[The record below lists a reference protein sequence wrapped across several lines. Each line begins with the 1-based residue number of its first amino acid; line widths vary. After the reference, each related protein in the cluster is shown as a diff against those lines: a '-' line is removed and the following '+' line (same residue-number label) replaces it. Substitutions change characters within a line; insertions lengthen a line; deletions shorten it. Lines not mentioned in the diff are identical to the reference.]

1 MKKKSRFFLLFIVML
16 SLAIALCACT
26 GDKKDDALSSITIG
40 ITQDVEDCLDPHNM
54 VAAGTK
60 EIFFNV
66 FEGLMKP
73 DSEGNIVPAVA
84 GDVKVSED
92 KKRFEFTLREGI
104 KFHDGNPVTVEDVVY
119 SIEKCADIENGNP
132 SIAAF
137 SNIRSVESVDE
148 KTVVITLIES
158 DADFLSS
165 LATVGAAIIPAYNE
179 TPQTVAIGTGPYK
192 FVSQT
197 PMEKVEMERFDEY
210 WGEAAYLKNVTFKVC
225 DNPDT
230 IAMELNGG
238 SIDMC
243 IHLNTA
249 QINEIG
255 QEEFEILEGTMN
267 LVQGVYL
274 NHAFE
279 PFSNPLVVEAM
290 CYAIDKDEILGFV
303 SDGKGTKIGTSIYP
317 NFKKYYDETL
327 SDLYPHDEA
336 KAKELLEE
344 AGYPDGFA
352 FSITVPSNYQQH
364 VDTALTV
371 ANQLAKVGIEVT
383 IEQVDW
389 NTWLSDTYVGRNY
402 EATVIGV
409 DASQLTASALL
420 SRFTSDASN
429 NFTNYSNAEYD
440 KLYEQATLETDEEKR
455 TALYKQCAEILAKE
469 PANVY
474 IQDLPEF
481 VALRKNYTGYQFYPA
496 YILDVSK
503 LRPAN

>member
-1 MKKKSRFFLLFIVML
+1 
-16 SLAIALCACT
+16 
-26 GDKKDDALSSITIG
+26 
-40 ITQDVEDCLDPHNM
+40 
-54 VAAGTK
+54 
-60 EIFFNV
+60 
-66 FEGLMKP
+66 
-73 DSEGNIVPAVA
+73 
-84 GDVKVSED
+84 
-92 KKRFEFTLREGI
+92 
-104 KFHDGNPVTVEDVVY
+104 
-119 SIEKCADIENGNP
+119 
-132 SIAAF
+132 
-137 SNIRSVESVDE
+137 
-148 KTVVITLIES
+148 
-158 DADFLSS
+158 
-165 LATVGAAIIPAYNE
+165 
-179 TPQTVAIGTGPYK
+179 
-192 FVSQT
+192 
-197 PMEKVEMERFDEY
+197 
-210 WGEAAYLKNVTFKVC
+210 
-225 DNPDT
+225 
-230 IAMELNGG
+230 
-238 SIDMC
+238 
-243 IHLNTA
+243 
-249 QINEIG
+249 
-255 QEEFEILEGTMN
+255 
-267 LVQGVYL
+267 
-274 NHAFE
+274 
-279 PFSNPLVVEAM
+279 M